1 MWNIAA
7 PGPLLLEMFQSRG
20 KSTGAIVCA
29 CVCVGVCV
37 CACVCVCVCVCVFLL
52 FDVQY
57 QESVLVR
64 GSDSTISTWGTEL
77 P

>member
-29 CVCVGVCV
+29 
-37 CACVCVCVCVCVFLL
+37 CVCVCVFLL